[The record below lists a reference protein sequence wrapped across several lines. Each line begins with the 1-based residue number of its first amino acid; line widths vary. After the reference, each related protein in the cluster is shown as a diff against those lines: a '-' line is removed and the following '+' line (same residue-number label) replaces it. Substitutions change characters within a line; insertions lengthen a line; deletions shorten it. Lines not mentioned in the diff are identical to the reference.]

1 MEGRLRFFEF
11 VPLWLL
17 PLAGVLALALFP
29 LGGSV
34 SLGIL
39 YGLGVGL
46 LDLWLMFTGMIRIY
60 GQEKGKGL
68 IRLAVIQSYLARY
81 LLLGFLLWFSLRMEM
96 VDFFAAA
103 GGLILPRLV
112 IWGRSSFEGV
122 RDG

>member
-1 MEGRLRFFEF
+1 MEERLRFFQF

-17 PLAGVLALALFP
+17 PLAGVLALVLLP
-29 LGGSV
+29 LGGSK

-60 GQEKGKGL
+60 GQEKSKGV
-68 IRLAVIQSYLARY
+68 IRFAIIQSYLVRY

-103 GGLILPRLV
+103 GGLILPRLA
-112 IWGRSSFEGV
+112 IWGRSWGGI
-122 RDG
+122 RNG